1 METINLTLSIVT
13 LIIFIYALIIIPR
26 ALGETKGIYMETPDP
41 FHGKFELDCKWTHGT
56 TYTIGIISYIIIIP
70 ILVLIWEQIMNNY
83 GIIPATITIAII
95 LIPFKLYYNKQ
106 KPINAEKAYQKNIQD
121 GYIKETDS
129 KPNTE
134 GKLTKIYKKTRN
146 K

>member
-1 METINLTLSIVT
+1 
-13 LIIFIYALIIIPR
+13 
-26 ALGETKGIYMETPDP
+26 METPDP

-56 TYTIGIISYIIIIP
+56 TYGIGIISYIIIMP
-70 ILVLIWEQIMNNY
+70 ILVLLWEQIMNHY
-83 GIIPATITIAII
+83 GIIAATITIAII

-106 KPINAEKAYQKNIQD
+106 KPINAEKAYQKNIQE
-121 GYIKETDS
+121 GYLKETDP

-134 GKLTKIYKKTRN
+134 GKLTKIYKKLIN